1 MFLKRQAEA
10 KDNGVQTHALTTVTM
25 PKATPQT
32 EHYDAPCFFARMR
45 QRMPAQGMAPTAHDM
60 TPIAQG
66 MKTLRMTIPCTAH
79 ARTSHDT
86 RFIPTPYLAPSKEPL
101 YRF

>member
-45 QRMPAQGMAPTAHDM
+45 QRMPAQGM
-60 TPIAQG
+60 
-66 MKTLRMTIPCTAH
+66 KTLRMTIPCTAH